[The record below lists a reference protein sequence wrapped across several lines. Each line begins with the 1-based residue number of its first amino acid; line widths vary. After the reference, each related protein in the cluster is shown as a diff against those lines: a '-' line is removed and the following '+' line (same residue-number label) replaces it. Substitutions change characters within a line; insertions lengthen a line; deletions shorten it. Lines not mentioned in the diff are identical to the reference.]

1 MILKEYKNFTIYN
14 PIPPTPPQIN
24 ANYLGSKSMKLA
36 FFNLLFQIL
45 VILNL
50 VKTGPHSSFSEDLNA
65 QQGMTVANP

>member
-1 MILKEYKNFTIYN
+1 
-14 PIPPTPPQIN
+14 
-24 ANYLGSKSMKLA
+24 MKLA

-50 VKTGPHSSFSEDLNA
+50 VKTGLHSSFSEDLNA